1 MLIKF
6 EVNMK
11 LSVICLICLLPERLE
26 QVLDTIRG
34 KCRLAKDA
42 HNFKDGPASRVRKRL
57 SLSIS
62 TCPLRPLT

>member
-42 HNFKDGPASRVRKRL
+42 HNFKDGPASRC
-57 SLSIS
+57 
-62 TCPLRPLT
+62 TG